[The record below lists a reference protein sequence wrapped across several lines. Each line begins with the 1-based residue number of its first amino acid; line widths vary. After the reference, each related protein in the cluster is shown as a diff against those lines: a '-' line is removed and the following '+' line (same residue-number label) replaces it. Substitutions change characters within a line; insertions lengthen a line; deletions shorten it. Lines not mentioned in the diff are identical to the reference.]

1 MKHSV
6 IVGNIGEV
14 YSGNNYVDA
23 GIAFSEYQRQS
34 KDNYGRAA
42 GESVTWFQDGEIH
55 DEYLGTL
62 GEEDSDV

>member
-14 YSGNNYVDA
+14 YSGNNFIEA
-23 GIAFSEYQRQS
+23 RAAFYEYRRQS

-42 GESVTWFQDGEIH
+42 GESVTWFKGGEIH